1 MRVLL
6 AAEATPSIWSDV
18 LALLA
23 ALPEVDFHL
32 AIMGAVRPDLPAGVR
47 ARYLPFRVAGAWDDL
62 SRAGSWLL
70 QVEHELAPD
79 LVHLNSYVHAALP
92 WRAPVVVTA
101 RDFPAEPLGIDGDL
115 VAEALLAAEAVA
127 APSEAPLIELA
138 RHFRLPRRAVV
149 AATAADY
156 RPLYHRLARRTE
168 VNPAA

>member
-6 AAEATPSIWSDV
+6 AAEARPPIWSEV
-18 LALLA
+18 LALVGALA
-23 ALPEVDFHL
+23 EVDFHL
-32 AIMGAVRPDLPAGVR
+32 AIMGPRPPEIPAGVR
-47 ARYLPFRVAGAWDDL
+47 ARYMPFRAAGAWDDL

-70 QVEHELAPD
+70 LIERELAPD
-79 LVHLNSYVHAALP
+79 LVHLNSYAHAALP

-101 RDFPAEPLGIDGDL
+101 YDLPAEPFGVDGDL

-127 APSEAPLIELA
+127 APNEAPLIELA

-149 AATAADY
+149 TATAADY
-156 RPLYHRLARRTE
+156 RPLYRRLACRTQ